1 MKEYWLI
8 KTTDNEMS
16 SSYKYITDTL
26 EDAENNRMNYCGWY
40 SERGDVTLVK
50 VDQEFH
56 TLEEIEYWHG
66 KVFNHVIYENKDL
79 KYIIKNGRK
88 VK

>member
-26 EDAENNRMNYCGWY
+26 EDAENNRMNYC
-40 SERGDVTLVK
+40 TLVK